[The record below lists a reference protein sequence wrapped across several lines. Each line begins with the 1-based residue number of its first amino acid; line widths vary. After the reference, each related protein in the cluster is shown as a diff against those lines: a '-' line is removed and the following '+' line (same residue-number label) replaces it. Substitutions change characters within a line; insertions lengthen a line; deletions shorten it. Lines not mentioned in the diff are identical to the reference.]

1 MTGGQ
6 QRLRYRP
13 RELSTKGGIFIDN
26 NHIAAKMEEFNPVMQ
41 LAYDY
46 LESTN
51 TVVFLTGKAGTG
63 KTTFLQNL
71 RQNLKK
77 KLAVVAPTGVA
88 AINAGGMTIHSFFQL
103 PFGPLPPG
111 GNERP
116 EVHYSAEK
124 KELLS
129 ALELLII
136 DEISMVRPDVLDQVD
151 LILRNIKGSAYPF
164 GGVQLLLI
172 GDLSQLSPIIRDE
185 EWGILR
191 PYYTTPYFF
200 SSLVLQKTS
209 YVRIELVKVFRQ
221 KEQAFVDILNE
232 VRNQF
237 ISSESLSLLN
247 ARYVPDFRPTAE
259 DPYITL
265 TTHNHI
271 AQQINTEFLDA
282 LVGNEVEFTARIR
295 GEFPKDGYPTETSL
309 KLKIGAQVMFV
320 KNDSSAEKLF
330 YNGKIGTVNRIE
342 DKTVFVQCDR
352 EDKEI
357 TVEALE
363 WTNVKYQLEGEAI
376 NETNAGSF
384 AQIPLKLAWAITI
397 HKSQGLS
404 FDQAIIDVSESF
416 AHGQVYVA
424 LSRCRTLSGMI
435 LRNPI
440 AAHNI
445 IGDPAV
451 GRFNEQAQTIA
462 PDARRLERDQELYR
476 LFLLTELFNF
486 VPLQVKLNGFEL
498 MLPTFKND
506 ILSVAEKFIKQLNP
520 ERSRQAAS
528 YFLEKLKA
536 AVESLHLQL
545 PALINQSKD
554 KAAKA
559 DQLIMWLMNRIC
571 LLEHFAVH
579 RFATDTYLA
588 LVKNKLTAHERSYLK
603 ALNAVP
609 NELLYDRLLQWR
621 ETRAAADKVM
631 PSMVLS
637 EKTAAAIAEKLPETL
652 KTLSGIKGVGPHKAG
667 QYGAE
672 LIGLIRVY
680 QRELSGGGTEQV
692 SLF

>member
-1 MTGGQ
+1 MT
-6 QRLRYRP
+6 
-13 RELSTKGGIFIDN
+13 
-26 NHIAAKMEEFNPVMQ
+26 EFNPVMK

-71 RQNLKK
+71 RQTSKK

-103 PFGPLPPG
+103 PFGPLIPG
-111 GNERP
+111 GTERP
-116 EVHYSAEK
+116 EVHYSQEK
-124 KELLS
+124 KELLA

-136 DEISMVRPDVLDQVD
+136 DEISMVRPDVLDQID
-151 LILRNIKGSAYPF
+151 LILRNVKGSAYPF

-172 GDLSQLSPIIRDE
+172 GDLSQLSPIIREE

-191 PYYTTPYFF
+191 PHYATPYFF
-200 SSLVLQKTS
+200 SSLVMQKAA
-209 YVRIELVKVFRQ
+209 YVRIELNHVFRQ

-232 VRNQF
+232 VRNQQL
-237 ISSESLSLLN
+237 SAESLALLN
-247 ARYVPDFRPTAE
+247 ARYVRDFRPTAE

-265 TTHNHI
+265 TTHNGI
-271 AQQINTEFLDA
+271 AQQVNSEFLDA
-282 LVGNEVEFTARIR
+282 LAGNEIEFTATIR
-295 GEFPKDGYPTETSL
+295 GEFPKDAYPTETSL
-309 KLKIGAQVMFV
+309 KLKTGAQVMFV

-330 YNGKIGTVNRIE
+330 YNGKIGTVTRIE
-342 DKTVFVQCDR
+342 DKTVFVRCGR
-352 EDKEI
+352 EEKELS
-357 TVEALE
+357 VEALE

-404 FDQAIIDVSESF
+404 FDKAIIDVSESF
-416 AHGQVYVA
+416 AHGQAYVA

-451 GRFNEQAQTIA
+451 ARFNEQAKTIT
-462 PDARRLERDQELYR
+462 PDAESLEHDQELYQR
-476 LFLLTELFNF
+476 FLLTELFNF
-486 VPLQVKLNGFEL
+486 VPLQTKLNGFDL

-506 ILSVAEKFIKQLNP
+506 ILNVAEKFIKQLNP
-520 ERSRQAAS
+520 ERSQQAAS
-528 YFLEKLKA
+528 YFLEKSLA
-536 AVESLHLQL
+536 ATESLHLQL
-545 PALINQSKD
+545 PSLIGQSKD

-559 DQLIMWLMNRIC
+559 DQLISWLMNRIH
-571 LLEHFAVH
+571 LLEYFAVH
-579 RFATDTYLA
+579 PFATDSYLA
-588 LVKNKLTAHERSYLK
+588 LVKNKLAPLLRSYLK
-603 ALNAVP
+603 ALNAIP
-609 NELLYDRLLQWR
+609 HELLYERLLEWR
-621 ETRAAADKVM
+621 ETRATTDEVM
-631 PSMVLS
+631 PSMILS

-652 KTLSGIKGVGPHKAG
+652 KALSGIKGVGPHKAG

-672 LIGLIRVY
+672 VIGLIRVY

-692 SLF
+692 NLF